1 MAEPAKA
8 HAMSSRST
16 TMALTA
22 AATALIAATIGPKP
36 APRFVWN
43 ASESVPLGLYSV
55 RPADRLKV
63 TDLVV
68 AFPPENLAISLAE
81 GGYLPRGVPLIKRVL
96 ALPGQLVCRRELTIT
111 VDGIEMGAARERDRR
126 GRLLPTWQGC
136 RALRHGEV
144 FLMNWDEPASLDGR
158 YFGPL
163 AVTAIVGRAVPLW
176 TFEEQ

>member
-68 AFPPENLAISLAE
+68 AFPPENLAISLAKAATCRAAYHSSSAFWRCR
-81 GGYLPRGVPLIKRVL
+81 GSSFVAGSSRSPLTGLRWVRRANVTAAAGYCRPGRGVARF
-96 ALPGQLVCRRELTIT
+96 AT
-111 VDGIEMGAARERDRR
+111 VK
-126 GRLLPTWQGC
+126 
-136 RALRHGEV
+136 
-144 FLMNWDEPASLDGR
+144 FS
-158 YFGPL
+158 
-163 AVTAIVGRAVPLW
+163 
-176 TFEEQ
+176 